1 MTCQSQRSVSNGP
14 HYDWLFYVLYHDDFS
29 FVRQIISTS
38 VKSIQ
43 ASFNS
48 TPELMGVLEWFG
60 ETSHDSMHVLR
71 AKLVLLLDQDES
83 TRRVF
88 TVFSAEACPLRHP
101 LSPQKADQ
109 FYCQIHDDV
118 IPQWVSNENI
128 TLNSFIGDVRMAYLI
143 S

>member
-88 TVFSAEACPLRHP
+88 TSFCAEACPSRHP
-101 LSPQKADQ
+101 LSAQKADR
-109 FYCQIHDDV
+109 FYCQIHDEA

-128 TLNSFIGDVRMAYLI
+128 TLTSFIGDVRMAYLI